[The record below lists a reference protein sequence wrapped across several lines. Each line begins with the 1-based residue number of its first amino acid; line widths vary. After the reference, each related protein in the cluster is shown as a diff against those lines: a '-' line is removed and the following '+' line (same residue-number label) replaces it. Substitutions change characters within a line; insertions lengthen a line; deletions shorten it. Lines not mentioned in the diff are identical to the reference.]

1 MNENLRQNTVLM
13 NASLFKFNSLR
24 VGGKLYYIS
33 LRSQEEK
40 SGLQQLVA
48 RQNVARHDWDGDV
61 TWRRLCSLMQWR
73 RYSACPSGERVATA
87 PLERFSSIIRA
98 HLLVV
103 GCWAGVNSSDVYPS
117 HCFFFPRGTVSW
129 CYLPPVLPGTL
140 ELVPQRSVNQ
150 EKRINLHKSALLQG
164 KEK

>member
-48 RQNVARHDWDGDV
+48 RQNVARRDWDGDV

-73 RYSACPSGERVATA
+73 RYSACPSAERVATA

-117 HCFFFPRGTVSW
+117 HCFFF
-129 CYLPPVLPGTL
+129 LEALFPGVTCLLFSL
-140 ELVPQRSVNQ
+140 ELWNWCHR
-150 EKRINLHKSALLQG
+150 EAWTRK
-164 KEK
+164 KE